1 MSYVKDKLV
10 HEEHR
15 DIYAKNEYAPPVEM
29 THQKVMSIALNCVMK
44 DVTYVQKGGKV
55 AFGST
60 KYSYMSEANLLEAAR
75 PAMVKHGLA
84 LMPSCEEIK
93 VEGKMVFVRMSYTLT
108 HVSGAV
114 WPEKLSMWG
123 SGMDSGDKAIYK
135 AITGAN
141 KYMLFKLLNIPTGDD
156 PESGKQP
163 EEMIEK
169 KPEEKP
175 EEKTE
180 NKPYVMPDKEKVL
193 KDIMKQFPS
202 ATEEDR
208 TNRRAALNAELLGIH
223 SDPVDS
229 PDKVTNEQWAK
240 IARGLKS

>member
-1 MSYVKDKLV
+1 MSYVKDALV
-10 HEEHR
+10 
-15 DIYAKNEYAPPVEM
+15 NEDAPPVEM

-44 DVTYVQKGGKV
+44 DVTYVQKGGQVKYT
-55 AFGST
+55 GT

-93 VEGKMVFVRMSYTLT
+93 VEGKMVFVKMSYTLT

-163 EEMIEK
+163 EE
-169 KPEEKP
+169 
-175 EEKTE
+175 T
-180 NKPYVMPDKEKVL
+180 PYVMPDKDVVL
-193 KDIMKQFPS
+193 RDIMKQFPG
-202 ATEEDR
+202 ATDDAR
-208 TNRRAALNAELLGIH
+208 TNRLAALNAELLGVH
-223 SDPVDS
+223 GDPVDS

-240 IARGLKS
+240 IARGLKL

>member
-1 MSYVKDKLV
+1 M

-93 VEGKMVFVRMSYTLT
+93 VEGKMVFVKMSYTLT

-163 EEMIEK
+163 EE
-169 KPEEKP
+169 
-175 EEKTE
+175 T
-180 NKPYVMPDKEKVL
+180 PYVMPDKDKVL

-208 TNRRAALNAELLGIH
+208 TNRLAALNAELLGVH
-223 SDPVDS
+223 GDPVDS

>member
-1 MSYVKDKLV
+1 MSYVKDALV
-10 HEEHR
+10 
-15 DIYAKNEYAPPVEM
+15 NEDAPPVEM

-93 VEGKMVFVRMSYTLT
+93 VEGKMVFVKMSYTLT

-175 EEKTE
+175 EEK
-180 NKPYVMPDKEKVL
+180 PYVMPDKEKVL

-208 TNRRAALNAELLGIH
+208 TNRRAALNAELLGVH
-223 SDPVDS
+223 GDPVDS

>member
-114 WPEKLSMWG
+114 WPEKLNMWG

-163 EEMIEK
+163 EE
-169 KPEEKP
+169 
-175 EEKTE
+175 T
-180 NKPYVMPDKEKVL
+180 PYVMPDKEVVL
-193 KDIMKQFPS
+193 KSIMQEYPG
-202 ATEEDR
+202 ATE
-208 TNRRAALNAELLGIH
+208 AARETRLLHLNNELRHING
-223 SDPVDS
+223 DPVTS

>member
-1 MSYVKDKLV
+1 MSYVKDALV
-10 HEEHR
+10 
-15 DIYAKNEYAPPVEM
+15 NEDAPPVEM

-93 VEGKMVFVRMSYTLT
+93 VEGKMVFVKMSYTLT

-156 PESGKQP
+156 PESGLQPEQGGGTSSPQKKSGKQP
-163 EEMIEK
+163 EE
-169 KPEEKP
+169 
-175 EEKTE
+175 T
-180 NKPYVMPDKEKVL
+180 PYVMPDKDVVL
-193 KDIMKQFPS
+193 RDIIRQFPGT
-202 ATEEDR
+202 TEDAR
-208 TNRRAALNAELLGIH
+208 TNRLAALNAELLGVH
-223 SDPVDS
+223 GDPVDS

-240 IARGLKS
+240 IARGLKL